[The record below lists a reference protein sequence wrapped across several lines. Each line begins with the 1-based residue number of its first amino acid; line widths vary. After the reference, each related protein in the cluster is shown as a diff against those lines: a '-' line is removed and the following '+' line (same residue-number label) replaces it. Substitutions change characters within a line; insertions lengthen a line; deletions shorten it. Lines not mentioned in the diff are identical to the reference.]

1 MSSKRPNTKRKPF
14 YTLISTNEVNATTA
28 TPNSVQSRQP
38 GQVPCCHFICVNNAK
53 LANVKSEK

>member
-1 MSSKRPNTKRKPF
+1 MSSKRPSTKRKPF
-14 YTLISTNEVNATTA
+14 YTLISTNEVSATTA

-38 GQVPCCHFICVNNAK
+38 GQVSCCHFIRVNNAK